1 MQMYGSINSFSY
13 IRRRDRSITN
23 KEARMITIANPIYDI
38 VFKYLM
44 EDNAEMQLIL
54 RRLLMAAT
62 NTDRRMDMNVE
73 DEYYSIIESRETEI
87 MQLDRRLAEHRV
99 ALSEA
104 KKIISQSEQLS
115 QKDEQLSEKDEQLRK
130 SIKLLLQANLSIE
143 QIASSLGIS
152 RDVVQT
158 LAK

>member
-1 MQMYGSINSFSY
+1 MYGSINSFSY

>member
-1 MQMYGSINSFSY
+1 MYGSINSFSY

-62 NTDRRMDMNVE
+62 NADMRMDMNVE

>member
-1 MQMYGSINSFSY
+1 
-13 IRRRDRSITN
+13 
-23 KEARMITIANPIYDI
+23 MITIANPIYDI

-62 NTDRRMDMNVE
+62 NTDMRMDMNVE